1 LQAGSSDIQLLAT
14 MFWTHRDP
22 IGRRETKG
30 FLDMRTRLAA
40 AVLMAISGWIGSAA
54 SAEPAAKSA
63 PSTVIAPILGQVVS
77 FTLPAGFAMQ
87 KEQSSSLQY
96 FHGGF
101 RKGETADTWTQMVAI
116 TAGKNMDP
124 DPKKTAQFIAA
135 SIANDIKKHCPDT
148 FSVKPLGPS
157 KINGQDAFVAIT
169 SCGKVGSDKHSE
181 TALTVTIKGVDAI
194 YSIQW
199 AERAPSNAENLTIDE
214 NKWKDRLKQ
223 LIPIHVCPI
232 VAGEKAPY
240 PSCSDSK

>member
-1 LQAGSSDIQLLAT
+1 

-22 IGRRETKG
+22 IGRRGTKG

-40 AVLMAISGWIGSAA
+40 CLLFAVSGLLGSAA
-54 SAEPAAKSA
+54 AAA
-63 PSTVIAPILGQVVS
+63 PKTAASTVIAPILGQIVS
-77 FTLPAGFAMQ
+77 FTLPGGFTMQ
-87 KEQSSSLQY
+87 KEQANTLQY
-96 FHGGF
+96 FRGGF
-101 RKGETADTWTQMVAI
+101 LKGETAETWTQMIAI

-124 DPKKTAQFIAA
+124 NPKKTAQFIAA
-135 SIANDIKKHCPDT
+135 NIANDIKKHCPDT

-157 KINGQDAFVAIT
+157 KINNQDAFVAIT

-181 TALTVTIKGVDAI
+181 TALTITIKGTDAI

-199 AERAPSNAENLTIDE
+199 AERTPSNAENLTIDE
-214 NKWKDRLKQ
+214 DKWKNRLKQ

-240 PSCSDSK
+240 PSCSEK

>member
-1 LQAGSSDIQLLAT
+1 
-14 MFWTHRDP
+14 
-22 IGRRETKG
+22 
-30 FLDMRTRLAA
+30 MRTRLAITLLA
-40 AVLMAISGWIGSAA
+40 ALSGSIGTAA
-54 SAEPAAKSA
+54 YAEPAPKPAS
-63 PSTVIAPILGQVVS
+63 STVIAPVLGQLVS
-77 FTLPAGFAMQ
+77 FTLPAGFTMQ

-101 RKGETADTWTQMVAI
+101 LKGETADTWTQMVAI

-135 SIANDIKKHCPDT
+135 NIANDIKKHCPDT

-157 KINGQDAFVAIT
+157 KIDGQDAFVAIT
-169 SCGKVGSDKHSE
+169 SCGKVGADKHSE
-181 TALTVTIKGVDAI
+181 TALTVTIKGANAI

-214 NKWKDRLKQ
+214 NKWKGRLKQ
-223 LIPIHVCPI
+223 LIPFHVCPI

-240 PSCSDSK
+240 PSCGAAK